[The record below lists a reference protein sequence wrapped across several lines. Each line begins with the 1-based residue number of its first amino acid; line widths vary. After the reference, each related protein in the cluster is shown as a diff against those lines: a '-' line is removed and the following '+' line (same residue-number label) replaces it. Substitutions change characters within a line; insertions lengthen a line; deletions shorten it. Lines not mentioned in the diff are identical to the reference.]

1 MYVIIIPFKSSYS
14 NELRRRTRLKTF
26 FFFYLFLADEARLSG
41 GGAVLVHC
49 HAGISRSPT
58 IAIAYLMRHA
68 SLSLMEA
75 YTMVKQRRPI
85 ISPNLNFM
93 GQLLEFEQGLIQ
105 ARNNGQDST
114 SSSTSPSAAISR
126 PEESSSTVVVDGH
139 LTSTTTSTNCNS
151 PVSSCRHVRHL
162 PTPAGRHH
170 WHHGGPHHHHHH
182 HHRDQSPSEME
193 SSCRV

>member
-1 MYVIIIPFKSSYS
+1 MDRPPSSR
-14 NELRRRTRLKTF
+14 EAEIDF
-26 FFFYLFLADEARLSG
+26 LFLLFPNADEARQNG
-41 GGAVLVHC
+41 AGAVLVHC

-93 GQLLEFEQGLIQ
+93 GQLLEFEQALRSSGIPSSSSTST
-105 ARNNGQDST
+105 ADSSDSASST
-114 SSSTSPSAAISR
+114 SSSL
-126 PEESSSTVVVDGH
+126 SSSTTGTGNGQQQSAGSCD
-139 LTSTTTSTNCNS
+139 S
-151 PVSSCRHVRHL
+151 PVSSCRHLRHHHL
-162 PTPAGRHH
+162 PGGPSAGRHHH
-170 WHHGGPHHHHHH
+170 WHHGPV
-182 HHRDQSPSEME
+182 HHREQQSPSEME

>member
-1 MYVIIIPFKSSYS
+1 MKEPFSRDSNIKHNFPSSD
-14 NELRRRTRLKTF
+14 
-26 FFFYLFLADEARLSG
+26 ADEARQNGL
-41 GGAVLVHC
+41 GAVLVHC

-93 GQLLEFEQGLIQ
+93 GQLLEFEQALQSSGMVSTPLTE
-105 ARNNGQDST
+105 SSET
-114 SSSTSPSAAISR
+114 SSS
-126 PEESSSTVVVDGH
+126 SSTTGTEQPGNRD
-139 LTSTTTSTNCNS
+139 S
-151 PVSSCRHVRHL
+151 PVNSCRHLRHHHHL
-162 PTPAGRHH
+162 PSGPSSAGRHHH
-170 WHHGGPHHHHHH
+170 WHHGPVHH
-182 HHRDQSPSEME
+182 HHREQQSPSEME